1 MKHKIRII
9 FLLILAASYIFF
21 AVNIRCILL
30 FFPMKLSLII
40 SKKKRE
46 GTTGFIEME
55 DFPPKKIMEIDLE
68 SYPSI
73 RDDESG

>member
-1 MKHKIRII
+1 MASSPNHKQ
-9 FLLILAASYIFF
+9 
-21 AVNIRCILL
+21 
-30 FFPMKLSLII
+30 
-40 SKKKRE
+40 KKRE